1 MRYGVTTVPRVRK
14 QLPSETNAAEI
25 FQAIETTALVDAI
38 ANVLRQG
45 GAVMLGQTRDNAKLI
60 TTVYLDGDQDK
71 EYCEDAAE
79 ALKFFAEYRV

>member
-1 MRYGVTTVPRVRK
+1 MPRVRK
-14 QLPSETNAAEI
+14 QLPPEGNASDI
-25 FQAIETTALVDAI
+25 FQSIDSVALLDAI
-38 ANVLRQG
+38 ANILRQG